1 MYEKNPP
8 LPPKES
14 LPTMYDLPSED
25 PPDQFDEFD
34 PNAPLSPKETLP
46 TMYDLPSEYV
56 GESGL
61 PDEFH
66 IFQPQL
72 LRETFQPANY
82 NTEEIFIGTDLNIYY
97 DVHHQLWYKRPDWFT
112 VLGVANSNQQQD
124 LRLSYVIWQE
134 GVAPFMIVELLSPG
148 TEQEDLGQTLRDV
161 NKPPT
166 KWEVYEQILRI
177 PYYVV
182 FDRYTNILRVFQL
195 VATRF
200 QEMTLSDEKVWLDEI
215 QLGLG
220 VWQGFYQD
228 TQGLWLRWYDA
239 QQNWIPTP
247 VEKAEQEQQQ
257 RESAQQQLEQQRS
270 KAERLAAK
278 LRELG
283 VNPEDL

>member
-8 LPPKES
+8 LTPKKS
-14 LPTMYDLPSED
+14 LPTMYDNSSEH
-25 PPDQFDEFD
+25 PDEFD
-34 PNAPLSPKETLP
+34 PNAPLPAKETLP

-72 LRETFQPANY
+72 LRETFQASNY
-82 NTEEIFIGTDLNIYY
+82 PKEEILIATDLNIYY

-112 VLGVANSNQQQD
+112 VLGVSRGNQQQD

-134 GVAPFMIVELLSPG
+134 GVSPFMVVELLSPG
-148 TEQEDLGQTLRDV
+148 TEQEDLGQTLREI

-195 VATRF
+195 VGTRF
-200 QEMTLSDEKVWLDEI
+200 QEMALSDEKVWLDEI
-215 QLGLG
+215 ELGLG
-220 VWQGFYQD
+220 VWQGSYQD
-228 TQGLWLRWYDA
+228 IQGKWLRWYDA
-239 QQNWIPTP
+239 QQNWIPTL
-247 VEKAEQEQQQ
+247 VELA
-257 RESAQQQLEQQRS
+257 EQQRA
-270 KAERLAAK
+270 KAERLAAR

>member
-8 LPPKES
+8 PSPKES
-14 LPTMYDLPSED
+14 LPTMYDNSGEHP
-25 PPDQFDEFD
+25 DEFGELD
-34 PNAPLSPKETLP
+34 RNAPLPAKETLP

-72 LRETFQPANY
+72 LRETFQPTNY
-82 NTEEIFIGTDLNIYY
+82 PKEEVFIATDLNIYY

-112 VLGVANSNQQQD
+112 VLGVANSNQQQH

-182 FDRYTNILRVFQL
+182 FDRYTNKLRVFQL
-195 VATRF
+195 VGTRF
-200 QEMTLSDEKVWLDEI
+200 QEMTLSDQKVWLDEI

-220 VWQGFYQD
+220 VWQGSYQD

-239 QQNWIPTP
+239 QQNWVPTP
-247 VEKAEQEQQQ
+247 
-257 RESAQQQLEQQRS
+257 LE

>member
-8 LPPKES
+8 PSPRES
-14 LPTMYDLPSED
+14 LPTMYDNSGED
-25 PPDQFDEFD
+25 PNEFD
-34 PNAPLSPKETLP
+34 PNAPLPAKETLP

-72 LRETFQPANY
+72 LRETFQTPNY
-82 NTEEIFIGTDLNIYY
+82 PKEEIFIGTDLNIYY

-134 GVAPFMIVELLSPG
+134 GVAPFMVVELLSPG

-182 FDRYTNILRVFQL
+182 FDRYTNTLQVFQL
-195 VATRF
+195 VGTRF
-200 QEMTLSDEKVWLDEI
+200 QEMTLSDEKLWLDEI

-228 TQGLWLRWYDA
+228 TQGLWLRWYDS

-257 RESAQQQLEQQRS
+257 RESTQQQLEQQRS

>member
-8 LPPKES
+8 PSPKES
-14 LPTMYDLPSED
+14 LPTMYDLPSEH
-25 PPDQFDEFD
+25 PDEFGELD
-34 PNAPLSPKETLP
+34 PNAPLPAKETLP

-82 NTEEIFIGTDLNIYY
+82 PKEEVFVATDLNIYY
-97 DVHHQLWYKRPDWFT
+97 DVHHQLWYKCPDWFT

-182 FDRYTNILRVFQL
+182 FDRYTNKLRVFQL
-195 VATRF
+195 VGTRF

-220 VWQGFYQD
+220 VWQGSYQD

-239 QQNWIPTP
+239 QQNWVPTP
-247 VEKAEQEQQQ
+247 
-257 RESAQQQLEQQRS
+257 LE